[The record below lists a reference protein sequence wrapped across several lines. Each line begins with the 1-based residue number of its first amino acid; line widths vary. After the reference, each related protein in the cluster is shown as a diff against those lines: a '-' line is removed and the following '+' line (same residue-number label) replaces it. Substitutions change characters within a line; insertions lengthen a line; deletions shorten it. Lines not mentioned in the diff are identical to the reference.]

1 MGFVC
6 TVIYSWSSPWKNSER
21 RKSNRMGKDME
32 LCKNV
37 GQAKS
42 SFNMDLR
49 GALKM

>member
-1 MGFVC
+1 MGFVY

-21 RKSNRMGKDME
+21 RKSSRTGKDME

-42 SFNMDLR
+42 SFNMDPR